1 MKSIGSD
8 SEIPPSPYV
17 GTIMGSIAEEG
28 VDENIDLIGL
38 SGFAAYCL
46 WTIRRAA
53 IHGDG
58 NSDDRHNRCLDA
70 HANGDDYSHEHTHS
84 HNDEQP
90 HTHIHPNNNR
100 HCQQYSI
107 TIPYA

>member
-8 SEIPPSPYV
+8 SELPPPPYV

-53 IHGDG
+53 IHDDG
-58 NSDDRHNRCLDA
+58 NSDDRHSRCLDT
-70 HANGDDYSHEHTHS
+70 HANGDEYSHEHTHS
-84 HNDEQP
+84 HNDE
-90 HTHIHPNNNR
+90 HTHIHPNTNR
-100 HCQQYSI
+100 HCHQYSI

>member
-53 IHGDG
+53 IHDDG